1 MFENLGRLGF
11 VEGRNLAVASSG
23 FGLRTE
29 QFPETAAEFAKD
41 RVDVILA
48 GGDPAIRAAQQ
59 ATATIPILGFTD
71 DMVGSGLVS
80 SMARPGGNTSG
91 ISLLATEL
99 DGKRQELLIEM
110 TADAHRI
117 AALVDAD
124 TTAPERLQQLQ
135 EAAEARGIE
144 VALHRVTK
152 PEEIAGAMEAAKAAG
167 AAGLNVLA
175 SPLLFAERQRIMERA
190 AALRLPAIYQWPEIA
205 EQGGLSAYGPRIVQL
220 FGEVMSAQL
229 AKLLRGTKPADLPV
243 QQPTKLEFVIN
254 LKTANAMGFTV
265 PKALVNQAD
274 NVIE

>member
-1 MFENLGRLGF
+1 MTPGLCPTRRLVLAAGPVLLLPRVAPAQEAGRTYRIGPLFPFPRGAPQQTMFENLGRLGF

-48 GGDPAIRAAQQ
+48 GGAPAIRAAQQ

-167 AAGLNVLA
+167 AAGLKCWRRRCCSPSVSA
-175 SPLLFAERQRIMERA
+175 SWNERPRCVCRPYTNGRRSPSRA
-190 AALRLPAIYQWPEIA
+190 AFPPMVRA
-205 EQGGLSAYGPRIVQL
+205 SC
-220 FGEVMSAQL
+220 
-229 AKLLRGTKPADLPV
+229 
-243 QQPTKLEFVIN
+243 
-254 LKTANAMGFTV
+254 
-265 PKALVNQAD
+265 
-274 NVIE
+274 